1 MSGIGTRRRVVHA
14 AVGSRRLFTPERAG
28 RAIVLVKR
36 IVEDLARSHHRAQGL
51 QESLEAAQAAGNRPQ
66 AAGAAEELMRVAAS
80 FRQCLRELEDVG
92 AEAKDWRLGMV
103 DFPARD
109 NGREIR
115 LCWQLGERGVAWW
128 HEADETCAQRKPLGA
143 L

>member
-1 MSGIGTRRRVVHA
+1 MSGIRTSTRALHA
-14 AVGSRRLFTPERAG
+14 AVGSRRLFTPQRAA

-51 QESLEAAQAAGNRPQ
+51 QESLEAAQAAGNRPL
-66 AAGAAEELMRVAAS
+66 AAGAAEELMRVAAT
-80 FRQCLRELEDVG
+80 FRQCLRELEEVG

-109 NGREIR
+109 GPREIR
-115 LCWQLGERGVAWW
+115 LCWRLGEQGVAWW
-128 HEADETCAQRKPLGA
+128 HGADESCAQRRPLGT